1 MFLMFSMY
9 VFMYVFDVFLM
20 FKISLFVIIVYQF

>member
-20 FKISLFVIIVYQF
+20 FKIPLFIIIVYQF

>member
-20 FKISLFVIIVYQF
+20 FKKDLFIIIVYQF